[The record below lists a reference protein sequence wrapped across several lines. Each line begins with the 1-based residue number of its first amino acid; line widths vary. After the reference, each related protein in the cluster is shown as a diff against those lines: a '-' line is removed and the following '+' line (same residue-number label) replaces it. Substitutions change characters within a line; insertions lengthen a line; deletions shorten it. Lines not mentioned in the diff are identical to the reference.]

1 MVDKISRYSQ
11 ETQQILT
18 KKHSSILNPEGN
30 SLGGREAKRRGRLT
44 AVSKRIEFDLQVK
57 ASYKSLW
64 KLLVDKDK
72 LKQDLREEAKLSSTT
87 MARLN
92 NGDNVTTDVLLRICQ
107 VLNCQIGDIV
117 EIIPKEEP

>member
-1 MVDKISRYSQ
+1 M
-11 ETQQILT
+11 
-18 KKHSSILNPEGN
+18 
-30 SLGGREAKRRGRLT
+30 
-44 AVSKRIEFDLQVK
+44 SKRIEFDLQVK
-57 ASYKSLW
+57 ASYKPLW

-107 VLNCQIGDIV
+107 VLNCQVGDIV
-117 EIIPKEEP
+117 EVVATNESKEHNE

>member
-1 MVDKISRYSQ
+1 M
-11 ETQQILT
+11 
-18 KKHSSILNPEGN
+18 
-30 SLGGREAKRRGRLT
+30 
-44 AVSKRIEFDLQVK
+44 SKRIELGLRVRAF
-57 ASYKSLW
+57 YKPLW
-64 KLLVDKDK
+64 KLLVNKEK

-117 EIIPKEEP
+117 KIIPKEEA

>member
-1 MVDKISRYSQ
+1 M
-11 ETQQILT
+11 
-18 KKHSSILNPEGN
+18 
-30 SLGGREAKRRGRLT
+30 
-44 AVSKRIEFDLQVK
+44 SKRIQFDFQVK
-57 ASYKSLW
+57 ASYKPLW

-107 VLNCQIGDIV
+107 VLNCQVGDIV
-117 EIIPKEEP
+117 EVVATNESKEHNE